1 MPILFTPTYN
11 SNPHQRQISPTF
23 WICSFIELI
32 THGLEIEV
40 YRKPTSTDTTIHYNS
55 NHPIEHNL
63 AAYRFLRNRI
73 HQLPLTPP
81 YKQKEWNTI
90 QHIAK
95 ANVFPHALPV
105 KLDAQISQIPQYHL
119 QKIRQLQPPP
129 PPPPPKHGSRLLTIT
144 PWHKKTTLFSQ
155 YQPQNHIPYQQHNP

>member
-55 NHPIEHNL
+55 NHPTEHTL
-63 AAYRFLRNRI
+63 AAYRFLPNKM
-73 HQLPLTPP
+73 HQLPPTPP
-81 YKQKEWNTI
+81 YTQREWNTM
-90 QHIAK
+90 QHLAK
-95 ANVFPHALPV
+95 ANVFSHALLI
-105 KLDAQISQIPQYHL
+105 KLNAHISQKLTLPFT
-119 QKIRQLQPPP
+119 KIRYLQPPQP
-129 PPPPPKHGSRLLTIT
+129 PQHGSYLHFIRKIAN
-144 PWHKKTTLFSQ
+144 LFSQ
-155 YQPQNHIPYQQHNP
+155 YQLQNRIPYQQHNQ